1 MKGEYTFY
9 NDTFEFDECL
19 LHNINKTLNTCSK
32 HIQKIYFLFTSFYLS
47 WKGGRGQC
55 IYFRSFTHII
65 EFLMNIWWQLIL
77 IRSQIIIWSYLCDQN
92 WWNIIKKKID
102 TSFYQ
107 RSLISVFQIWF
118 NVYLLTSY
126 MTRFGLWIC
135 MSKSTHDFWLCNKLV
150 YCDKM
155 VWYAYGVLRHFQQYF
170 SLYIV
175 IYTYTEANI
184 WFDFLCLTPLSAI
197 FQLYHGERC

>member
-92 WWNIIKKKID
+92 WWNIIKKNRYE
-102 TSFYQ
+102 F
-107 RSLISVFQIWF
+107 
-118 NVYLLTSY
+118 
-126 MTRFGLWIC
+126 
-135 MSKSTHDFWLCNKLV
+135 
-150 YCDKM
+150 
-155 VWYAYGVLRHFQQYF
+155 
-170 SLYIV
+170 
-175 IYTYTEANI
+175 
-184 WFDFLCLTPLSAI
+184 LSAFI
-197 FQLYHGERC
+197 DQRLPNMVQRLFADVIHDAIWLMNMHEQKYPWFLAM

>member
-65 EFLMNIWWQLIL
+65 EFLINIWWQLIL

-92 WWNIIKKKID
+92 WWNIIKKNRYE
-102 TSFYQ
+102 F
-107 RSLISVFQIWF
+107 
-118 NVYLLTSY
+118 
-126 MTRFGLWIC
+126 
-135 MSKSTHDFWLCNKLV
+135 
-150 YCDKM
+150 
-155 VWYAYGVLRHFQQYF
+155 
-170 SLYIV
+170 
-175 IYTYTEANI
+175 
-184 WFDFLCLTPLSAI
+184 LSAFI
-197 FQLYHGERC
+197 DQRLPNMVQRLFADVIHDAIWLMNMHEQKYPWFLAM